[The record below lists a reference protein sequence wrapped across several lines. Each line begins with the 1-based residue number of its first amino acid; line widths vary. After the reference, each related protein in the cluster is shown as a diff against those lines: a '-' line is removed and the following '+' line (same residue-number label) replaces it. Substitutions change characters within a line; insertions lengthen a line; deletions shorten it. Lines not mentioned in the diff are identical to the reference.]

1 MRWLGLRLDAD
12 VELDVDPE
20 LTLRQACAL
29 AHDAEHALAHAIPK
43 LDNAVVYAYPAHAGA
58 HQQTY
63 CTPIPA
69 GG

>member
-20 LTLRQACAL
+20 LTLRQAHAL

-43 LDNAVVYAYPAHAGA
+43 LDNAVVHAYPAHAGA
-58 HQQTY
+58 H
-63 CTPIPA
+63 
-69 GG
+69 